1 MKFNRG
7 AYGNPLGGY
16 TPVGV
21 EAVSRSNDGVF
32 TLAPDNVESYVYKRQ
47 NLGEETTEKRDLLSH
62 EYFMEM
68 ESLIKILHRISA
80 SALGL
85 PNIDFFDEYY
95 SPQAPTSGNA
105 LRFAHYPPSI
115 DSQYELPNVTQR
127 VDRYGAHTDYQGFTI
142 LHPDRED
149 WASDSSGGLEIKLP
163 RIGYQI
169 LYLNKSVRLFLNFF
183 FN

>member
-1 MKFNRG
+1 MNFKRG

-32 TLAPDNVESYVYKRQ
+32 TVAPDNVESYVYNRQ
-47 NLGEETTEKRDLLSH
+47 SLLEKTTEKRDLLSF
-62 EYFMEM
+62 EYFAEM

-85 PNIDFFDEYY
+85 PNINFFEDYY

-105 LRFAHYPPSI
+105 LRFAHYPPST
-115 DSQYELPNVTQR
+115 DGQYGLSNVEQR

-142 LHPDRED
+142 LHPDYKD
-149 WASDSSGGLEIKLP
+149 WTSDSSGGLEIKLP
-163 RIGYQI
+163 QIGYES
-169 LYLNKSVRLFLNFF
+169 L
-183 FN
+183 